1 MRLKHLS
8 ALFAVCLMFL
18 LISCTDS
25 DSSSQKIIS
34 VTSDEAEASTG
45 ENTFAYNLFN
55 TFVSSGSEKEN
66 IVISPIGLYQYLS
79 IISNGADES
88 SKTDFLNVLK
98 CNNINT
104 LNSLN
109 SKLSVNLNKLDRQ
122 VTFNLANSLWIDKDF
137 SVNTNYIDCINK
149 SYNVDIKRVQLN
161 SEDTKNAINEWS
173 SNKTNGL
180 IKILLS
186 DRLSTNTI
194 YLCNATYFNGK
205 WKNPFDAEKTIKGSF
220 FNYDGTESRVF
231 FMNQVLEVELAKN
244 KLYTAIKLPY
254 GNGSFEMTAILPN
267 DNVLIDDCV
276 SELREIESESFGKRE
291 IYLQFPKFNVEYN
304 TKGDLTKCLDI
315 LGLNLSNVNTSQI
328 SEIEKLSFAPQQQT
342 IIRVDENG
350 TEVASVTMD
359 GYIANIPE
367 IISFNKPFA
376 YTIKE
381 KSTNVI
387 LYIGVINKL

>member
-1 MRLKHLS
+1 MKNSIIFLS
-8 ALFAVCLMFL
+8 LLL
-18 LISCTDS
+18 LILSCSDS
-25 DSSSQKIIS
+25 GSSSQKIIS
-34 VTSDEAEASTG
+34 VTADEAEASTG

-79 IISNGADES
+79 IIANGADES
-88 SKTDFLNVLK
+88 SKTVFLNVLK

-122 VTFNLANSLWIDKDF
+122 VTFNLANSLWIDKEF

-161 SEDTKNAINEWS
+161 SEDTKNAVNEWC

-205 WKNPFDAEKTIKGSF
+205 WKNPFDAKKTIKGTF

-231 FMNQVLEVELAKN
+231 LMNKVLEVELAKN

-267 DNVLIDDCV
+267 DKVLIDDCV

-304 TKGDLTKCLDI
+304 TKTDLTKCLDI

-328 SEIEKLSFAPQQQT
+328 SEMEKLSFAPQQQT
-342 IIRVDENG
+342 IIKVDENG

-359 GYIANIPE
+359 GYIANIP
-367 IISFNKPFA
+367 
-376 YTIKE
+376 
-381 KSTNVI
+381 
-387 LYIGVINKL
+387 

>member
-79 IISNGADES
+79 IIANGADES

-98 CNNINT
+98 CNNINM

-149 SYNVDIKRVQLN
+149 SYNVDIKRVLLN

-180 IKILLS
+180 IKILL
-186 DRLSTNTI
+186 
-194 YLCNATYFNGK
+194 
-205 WKNPFDAEKTIKGSF
+205 
-220 FNYDGTESRVF
+220 
-231 FMNQVLEVELAKN
+231 
-244 KLYTAIKLPY
+244 
-254 GNGSFEMTAILPN
+254 
-267 DNVLIDDCV
+267 
-276 SELREIESESFGKRE
+276 
-291 IYLQFPKFNVEYN
+291 
-304 TKGDLTKCLDI
+304 
-315 LGLNLSNVNTSQI
+315 
-328 SEIEKLSFAPQQQT
+328 
-342 IIRVDENG
+342 
-350 TEVASVTMD
+350 
-359 GYIANIPE
+359 
-367 IISFNKPFA
+367 
-376 YTIKE
+376 
-381 KSTNVI
+381 
-387 LYIGVINKL
+387 